1 MRVAVICDH
10 IVAINTAND
19 TLLHHVTNLNTWITD
34 AEKIRAAAEQKAKEA
49 YDKLKVNEA
58 LDKNVKLIVGA
69 KDKINEVH
77 GNLGKVHGT
86 LGEWNKQASTVLEE
100 AIRQAEDV
108 YYKLDEKSTKEVI
121 GLKLG
126 EIETAK
132 GKIEQGNSELKNEV
146 DNLGQWKTA
155 AGEVID
161 KANGKC
167 EEILKKVGKD
177 KPEGKIF
184 LQAEELKKKGIELFT
199 AAQSAKSLVE
209 QKVTKALEAVVEMDA
224 SLKKDL
230 KSVKEEIKRGIKEVI
245 TELEVEKLDEK
256 VRDDLTTLKENIEK
270 LTEDDN
276 ATKSLVNGQ
285 LEVLKREKST
295 LDLTTSKEHGSIQR
309 AVNGLD
315 SNFDNHIQTPLSQK
329 VGEVDKAIEG
339 LGGTFDGLSGENA
352 KKLEKILDHIKGE
365 VEKIK
370 GQAGEN
376 NWHNS
381 GGSGLE
387 GIKSKVQDYF
397 NAFSGS
403 GQFDKIVNG
412 WLQGILGKQGQR
424 VVEWFKE
431 WTDDHVNDVRPTG
444 KRVLGNDITFD
455 KIIDHLKKQLHG
467 EAKAAGGVVEQ
478 GKSTDNITANIEAVK
493 KGCEKF
499 VESIDEK
506 LKKQQI
512 STLLQAVKKEVVGK
526 IVKLKK
532 GKDEDIDEV
541 LKTILVAL
549 RSTSNQVSEELNSVF
564 LNITDDGDPS
574 PGSIASILDTI
585 TPIATDLNNKLTQA
599 TEKSGSP
606 PVSGQPES
614 PAQAVDSKLGE
625 VKERKRAMKEED
637 GLR

>member
-1 MRVAVICDH
+1 MVF
-10 IVAINTAND
+10 
-19 TLLHHVTNLNTWITD
+19 TD
-34 AEKIRAAAEQKAKEA
+34 SA
-49 YDKLKVNEA
+49 YQGDSECSVHDALKDNSP
-58 LDKNVKLIVGA
+58 NV
-69 KDKINEVH
+69 
-77 GNLGKVHGT
+77 
-86 LGEWNKQASTVLEE
+86 
-100 AIRQAEDV
+100 
-108 YYKLDEKSTKEVI
+108 

-126 EIETAK
+126 EIDNARQ
-132 GKIEQGNSELKNEV
+132 KIDQANESLGNEV
-146 DNLGQWKTA
+146 ENLGSWNQA
-155 AGEVID
+155 AKDVID

-370 GQAGEN
+370 GT
-376 NWHNS
+376 
-381 GGSGLE
+381 GGTGWDNKGGQGLE

-397 NAFSGS
+397 NAFTGS
-403 GQFDKIVNG
+403 DGTQFNEIVNG
-412 WLQGILGKQGQR
+412 WLQGILGKQRQR
-424 VVEWFKE
+424 VVEWFSE
-431 WTDDHVNDVRPTG
+431 WIKQHVNDGRT
-444 KRVLGNDITFD
+444 RMVLGDDITFD
-455 KIIDHLKKQLHG
+455 KIFRDEIIDQIKKQLHS
-467 EAKAAGGVVEQ
+467 EAKAAGEKVTQE
-478 GKSTDNITANIEAVK
+478 KSANDITSNIEAVK
-493 KGCEKF
+493 KGCEDF
-499 VESIDEK
+499 VKGIDK
-506 LKKQQI
+506 RLNKNQI
-512 STLLQAVKKEVVGK
+512 TSLLQAVKKEVVGK
-526 IVKLKK
+526 IVNMKSTKN
-532 GKDEDIDEV
+532 DDHFNDV
-541 LKTILVAL
+541 LKTILIAL
-549 RSTSNQVSEELNSVF
+549 RSTSNQVAEELNSVF
-564 LNITDDGDPS
+564 LNIPDNGDPS
-574 PGSIASILDTI
+574 PGSIAKILDHI
-585 TPIATDLNNKLTQA
+585 TPIAWSLHDQLNDA
-599 TEKSGSP
+599 TTLSQQP
-606 PVSGQPES
+606 PPQGQTES
-614 PAQAVDSKLGE
+614 PAQAVDSKLMA
-625 VKERKRAMKEED
+625 VKSKVTGLEDDSKRNVTRE
-637 GLR
+637 LRDTAGQVEGDPLHQSPQSTHPLQLQLHQAPWHPTE